1 MGLHTNS
8 ATHTQYTHTQT
19 HETADVFFYKW
30 IEHDFLK
37 KKNEDTQILHTSANF
52 KSYFSLNSC
61 KILVK
66 KFNALKYIDT
76 IHPYRNYPCLANKKT
91 FKKLND
97 FFKVHFKGI
106 FAMWEI
112 RNGTKLQSMAY

>member
-19 HETADVFFYKW
+19 HETADVFF
-30 IEHDFLK
+30 INELNMIFFK

-66 KFNALKYIDT
+66 NVMLSNTLTPSTHTEIIHAWQTKRHLK
-76 IHPYRNYPCLANKKT
+76 N
-91 FKKLND
+91 
-97 FFKVHFKGI
+97 
-106 FAMWEI
+106 
-112 RNGTKLQSMAY
+112 